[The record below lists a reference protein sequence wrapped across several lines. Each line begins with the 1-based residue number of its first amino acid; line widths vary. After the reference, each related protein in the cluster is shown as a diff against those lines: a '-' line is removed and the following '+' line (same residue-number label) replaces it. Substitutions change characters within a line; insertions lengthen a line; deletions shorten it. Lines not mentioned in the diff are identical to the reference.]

1 MANTK
6 KPFPGKLFSSKNF
19 LVINMALVSMIVGFV
34 LATVLNFG
42 CTDSKGQ
49 EGVAGGGVSRA
60 FAQDS
65 SELSEGLKTLENI
78 QYSFRQVAQRA
89 LPVVVEINVV
99 EVISQNRPQF
109 NSPWEFFFNPSPF
122 DRSPQEREYRR
133 PGLGSGV
140 IVQNGGGKVY
150 VVTNNHVIG
159 GAEEISVRLN
169 DGREYEAKIVGK
181 DTRTDLALVVFETR
195 EEIPV
200 AVLGDSER
208 LQVGDWALA
217 VGNPFGFESTVT
229 AGIVSAL
236 GRQAGT
242 GMQVASFTEYIQTDA
257 AINPGNSGG
266 ALLNIRGEVIGI
278 NTWIASQSGGSVGL
292 GFAIP
297 INNVKKAI
305 NDFITKGKVVYGWLG
320 VQIIDAV
327 AEQYPAYVDNMGVKD
342 HGGALV
348 LNLFRGA
355 PAEKGGLQPGDVIIK
370 VGNTEIG
377 SSGEL
382 TKVIGNLP
390 PGRQM
395 AFTFIRYGEE
405 KRVDVKLVAREDEQ
419 SVQSNTNLWPGM
431 VAVPLADAVRAQ
443 LDLPRNLQGVVIGS
457 VVEGSPSSF
466 AGLRQGDVVTEIGDK
481 QIRGM
486 MDFYRGLSSG
496 DKREILFHVQREG
509 KEQTLGLV
517 R

>member
-6 KPFPGKLFSSKNF
+6 KSFLGRFFSSKNF
-19 LVINMALVSMIVGFV
+19 LIINMALVSMIVGFV
-34 LATVLNFG
+34 LAMVLNFSG
-42 CTDSKGQ
+42 RDSKAEQGGA
-49 EGVAGGGVSRA
+49 EGWVLRA
-60 FAQDS
+60 YEQDTA
-65 SELSEGLKTLENI
+65 EPGEGLKALENI

-99 EVISQNRPQF
+99 EVVSQNRPQF

-140 IVQNGGGKVY
+140 IVHNGSGKVY
-150 VVTNNHVIG
+150 VVTNNHVVG

-181 DTRTDLALVVFETR
+181 DTRTDLALVVFKTR

-200 AVLGDSER
+200 AVLGDSDR

-236 GRQAGT
+236 GRQAT
-242 GMQVASFTEYIQTDA
+242 AGMQVASFTEYIQTDA

-297 INNVKKAI
+297 INNVKKVI
-305 NDFITKGKVVYGWLG
+305 DDFITEGKVVYGWLG

-327 AEQYPAYVDNMGVKD
+327 AEQYPDYVDSMGVKD
-342 HGGALV
+342 RGGALV
-348 LNLFRGA
+348 LNLFRGS

-370 VGNTEIG
+370 VADTKIG

-390 PGRQM
+390 PGRKTL
-395 AFTFIRYGEE
+395 FTFVRYGEE
-405 KRVDVKLVAREDEQ
+405 KRVEVKLVIREDEE
-419 SVQSNTNLWPGM
+419 SVKSNTNLWPGI
-431 VAVPLADAVRAQ
+431 VALPISDEVRAQ
-443 LDLPRNLQGVVIGS
+443 LELPKNLRGVVIGN

-466 AGLRQGDVVTEIGDK
+466 AGLRQGDVVTEIGDE
-481 QIRGM
+481 RVSGM
-486 MDFYRGLSSG
+486 MDFYHALSSS
-496 DKREILFHVQREG
+496 DKRKIQFHIQREG
-509 KEQTLGLV
+509 KETILGVV